1 MKTRFILLTALL
13 VAVLPRLSG
22 ASDIPA
28 TSAAE
33 ESLKASVSEI
43 MTVVKG
49 CSTRDALI
57 SGIKPVIEKILNF
70 NVMTRRSIGPGWKQ
84 FTPQQQEEATKLF
97 TTLILRTYTAKFT
110 PGECPAVEYKSAGS
124 SAIGRVEV
132 FTTSIYLGNRYDVIY
147 RMENQSGSWAITDIV
162 IEGVSMI
169 ANYRSQFESEY
180 TRGGTDAIIKALQ
193 RSVTE
198 TK

>member
-1 MKTRFILLTALL
+1 MKTRFLLLAALL
-13 VAVLPRLSG
+13 VAMLPRLSR
-22 ASDIPA
+22 ASDIPSN
-28 TSAAE
+28 SAAE
-33 ESLKASVSEI
+33 DSLKASVSEVI
-43 MTVVKG
+43 MVVKG

-70 NVMTRRSIGPGWKQ
+70 NIMTRRSIGPGWKQ
-84 FTPQQQEEATKLF
+84 LTPQQQEEATRLF

-110 PGECPAVEYKSAGS
+110 PGECPAVEYKSSGS
-124 SAIGRVEV
+124 TAPGRVEV

-147 RMENQSGSWAITDIV
+147 RMENQNGSWAITDIV

-169 ANYRSQFESEY
+169 ANYRSQFESEF
-180 TRGGTDAIIKALQ
+180 TRGGTDAIMKALQ
-193 RSVTE
+193 HSVAQ